1 MVIHSTAIIDPTAK
15 IGANVSI
22 GPYTVIGA
30 NVEIGA
36 DTWVGPHAVINGP
49 TVIGKGNRIFQ
60 FASVGEE
67 CQDLK
72 YQGEPTR
79 LIIGDFNIIREFTT
93 LQRGTIQGADETR
106 IGSHGLFMAYTHVAH
121 DCVIGDHVILAN
133 GAQVA
138 GHCVVADH
146 AILGGNAAVHQFCRI
161 GQNAFVG
168 AGSTVLKDIPA
179 FVTVQ
184 GYPAAPHGMNIE
196 GLRRRGYSKDAL
208 RALRQA
214 YKVVY
219 REGKTVQDALAA
231 LSDTDPI
238 QPEVK
243 VFIDSIRNSRRGIA
257 R

>member
-1 MVIHSTAIIDPTAK
+1 MIHPTAIIDPSAK
-15 IGANVSI
+15 IAANVSI
-22 GPYTVIGA
+22 GPYSVIGA
-30 NVEIGA
+30 DVEIGP

-49 TVIGKGNRIFQ
+49 TVIGQGNRIFQ

-67 CQDLK
+67 CQDMK

-79 LIIGDFNIIREFTT
+79 LIIGDFNTIREFTT
-93 LQRGTIQGADETR
+93 LQRGTIQGAEETR

-138 GHCVVADH
+138 GHCEVGDH
-146 AILGGNAAVHQFCRI
+146 AILGGNTAIHQFCQI
-161 GQNAFVG
+161 GQHAFVG

-184 GYPAAPHGMNIE
+184 GYPAAPHGMNFE
-196 GLRRRGYSKDAL
+196 GLKRRGYSKEAL
-208 RALRQA
+208 RALRHA

-219 REGKTVQDALAA
+219 REGKTIQDALTE
-231 LSDTDPI
+231 LSELDPI
-238 QPEVK
+238 GAEVQ
-243 VFIDSIRNSRRGIA
+243 VFIDSIRNSRRGIS